1 MKLEVGAKTDVGR
14 RKQTNEDNYATYL
27 PGDSGLPNL
36 KDGGLLVLADGLGG
50 HFAGEVASKLAVTIM
65 RDFLT
70 IERDDSSNIPRLLLD
85 TANKANSQI
94 HGANRGLKGFFRPMG
109 TTLTAVFV
117 ERDKAYFCHVGDS
130 RGYLLR
136 GNTIERVTQDHSWV
150 DEQVRTGL
158 MTPEEARRDPRRNVL
173 TRTLGT
179 RPEATADTYEKEVRP
194 GDMLV
199 LCSDGLSNMVR
210 DAEILKTC
218 TEAET
223 PQEAAEELVNLANE
237 RGAPDNVTAVVS
249 VVEPSRSQLASKKL
263 RRSAKQALRTA
274 LITLL
279 ISAAAIG
286 IFLLGYYFGRNSAL

>member
-1 MKLEVGAKTDVGR
+1 MKLEVGAKTDIGG

-70 IERDDSSNIPRLLLD
+70 RERDESSNIPKLLVD
-85 TANKANSQI
+85 TAIKANSQI

-117 ERDKAYFCHVGDS
+117 EADKAYFCHVGDS

-136 GNTIERVTQDHSWV
+136 GNSIERVTQDHSWV

-158 MTPEEARRDPRRNVL
+158 MTPQEARRDPRRNVL

-179 RPEATADTYEKEVRP
+179 RPETDVDTYEKEVRP

-199 LCSDGLSNMVR
+199 LCSDGLSNMLR
-210 DAEILKTC
+210 DAEILKAC
-218 TEAET
+218 NEAET
-223 PQEAAEELVNLANE
+223 PQDAAEKLVTKANE
-237 RGAPDNVTAVVS
+237 RGAPDNVTALVA
-249 VVEPSRSQLASKKL
+249 VVEPGRSQFASRKL
-263 RRSAKQALRTA
+263 RRSAKLAAKTA
-274 LITLL
+274 IKTILFLAVLIG
-279 ISAAAIG
+279 A
-286 IFLLGYYFGRNSAL
+286 FLLGYYVGQGNLL

>member
-1 MKLEVGAKTDVGR
+1 MTLEVGAKSDLGK
-14 RKQTNEDNYATYL
+14 RKQANEDNYTTYL

-65 RDFLT
+65 QDFLT
-70 IERDDSSNIPRLLLD
+70 TERAQSSSIPKLLVE
-85 TANKANSQI
+85 TATKANAQI

-117 ERDKAYFCHVGDS
+117 EGDRAYFCHVGDS

-136 GNTIERVTQDHSWV
+136 GSEIEQVTQDHSWV
-150 DEQVRTGL
+150 DEQVRMGL
-158 MTPEEARRDPRRNVL
+158 MTMEEARRDPRRNVL

-179 RPEATADTYEKEVRP
+179 RPETQVETYERGLCP
-194 GDMLV
+194 GDILV

-210 DAEILKTC
+210 DNEILKTC
-218 TEAET
+218 TEAES
-223 PQEAAEELVNLANE
+223 PQEAAEKLVNLANE
-237 RGAPDNVTAVVS
+237 RGAPDNVTVVVS

-263 RRSAKQALRTA
+263 RRSAKQAVKTA
-274 LITLL
+274 LKTLL

-286 IFLLGYYFGRNSAL
+286 IFLLGYYFGKSSTP

>member
-1 MKLEVGAKTDVGR
+1 MTIEVGAKSDLGK

-65 RDFLT
+65 QDFLNA
-70 IERDDSSNIPRLLLD
+70 ERDQSSNIPKLLAE
-85 TANKANSQI
+85 TATKANAQI

-109 TTLTAVFV
+109 TTLTGVFV
-117 ERDKAYFCHVGDS
+117 EGDKAYFCHVGDS

-136 GNTIERVTQDHSWV
+136 GSEIEQVTQDHSWV
-150 DEQVRTGL
+150 DEQVRMGL
-158 MTPEEARRDPRRNVL
+158 MTLEEARRDPRRNVL

-179 RPEATADTYEKEVRP
+179 RPETQIETYERGLCP
-194 GDMLV
+194 GDILV

-223 PQEAAEELVNLANE
+223 PQEAAEKLVNLANE

-286 IFLLGYYFGRNSAL
+286 LILLGYYFGKNSTL